1 MRLESDEKRKLAENE
16 QVSRL
21 LRQLYISFYIASKD
35 LYLSI
40 PQNSNSFIVIL
51 SKETQIKFTVILKR
65 LNFLIIYLA
74 GNNETC
80 GKLPICLLYLS
91 LENSELRS

>member
-40 PQNSNSFIVIL
+40 PQNSNPFVIIL

-65 LNFLIIYLA
+65 LNFLIIYLT
-74 GNNETC
+74 GNN
-80 GKLPICLLYLS
+80 
-91 LENSELRS
+91 